1 MPSGPTERAD
11 RLAPV
16 VLVVAMVVSA
26 ALILVLGR
34 DLTFWSDELDWLTF
48 AGDFTPTHLL
58 TPHNSHL
65 IATTR
70 VVYEG
75 LPRIFGTDYLP
86 FRILGIVSLQ
96 ACAVLVFVLVRSRL
110 GAAVA
115 VLPAIVLLFFGS
127 AQDMFIS
134 PLGIPFTLSI
144 GLGLGALVAVE
155 RRSLG
160 GDVLAMALLILS
172 MLSHTFGTIV
182 AVGLLVYYAVDRG
195 RRRELWV
202 PLIPLVLWIAW
213 WLWARQFDQGIT
225 SASNLLGTPLFLVE
239 AAGAALEGMLG
250 IPPDSDVGSTL
261 KIVFDLAAIAG
272 AVLIAIRLA
281 TGRGTAW
288 TWAYLATVLAF
299 WAGIGLAEG
308 DGREPDTPRYLF
320 FGAIMIVLIAAEVF
334 RDRVPPTRIY
344 RWLLA
349 LALVCLIGN
358 LSLLLRTAPDYARDA
373 DEVAA
378 QLGALDASGGPFV
391 ANLRVADLG
400 SPASDQ
406 IAAPAG
412 GDRRFR
418 GARSGRSG
426 SASTRS
432 AGSPR
437 RFVAAPTSSSFA
449 ASASTRIRHSR
460 PRAGSRTAGCVT
472 ARRGRTATRASSSS
486 RASNVVELVRDTGAA
501 GRSST
506 SGASPTSPT
515 SRSASCARAARRWCC
530 CPTTRSTIHGS
541 ARTTGAIR
549 VCRIRCRGA
558 EPADRGDSGVVA
570 IAVLTYEYVE
580 GILERRKPHREAH
593 LARVSEFAAGR
604 GLVVAGATGDPP
616 SGALFVFEDDANPA
630 AVAEAFMA
638 GDPYVEAELVTV
650 SRIEPW
656 TVVANSWIEAP
667 SDA

>member
-11 RLAPV
+11 RLARV

-48 AGDFTPTHLL
+48 AGDFTPAHLL

-70 VVYEG
+70 VIYEG

-96 ACAVLVFVLVRSRL
+96 ACAVLVFVLVRRRL

-182 AVGLLVYYAVDRG
+182 AIGLLVFYAVDRG

-202 PLIPLVLWIAW
+202 PLVPLFLWFAW
-213 WLWARQFDQGIT
+213 WLWARHFDQGIT

-239 AAGAALEGMLG
+239 AAGAALEGMVGL
-250 IPPDSDVGSTL
+250 PPDSDVGSLL
-261 KIVFDLAAIAG
+261 KIIFDLAAIVG

-288 TWAYLATVLAF
+288 TWAYLATLLAF

-320 FGAIMIVLIAAEVF
+320 FGAIMIVLIAAELF
-334 RDRVPPTRIY
+334 RDRVPSTRVY

-378 QLGALDASGGPFV
+378 QLGALDASGSPFV
-391 ANLRVADLG
+391 ADLRVSDLG
-400 SPASDQ
+400 PPASSQ
-406 IAAPAG
+406 IAATEAAIRDFEDAVGPLG
-412 GDRRFR
+412 FT
-418 GARSGRSG
+418 
-426 SASTRS
+426 ASEIREQSEEVRRS
-432 AGSPR
+432 AD
-437 RFVAAPTSSSFA
+437 FVLVRGLGI
-449 ASASTRIRHSR
+449 ASVDIPAKGG
-460 PRAGSRTAGCVT
+460 PRTAGCVT
-472 ARRGRTATRASSSS
+472 TQPGADGYTSFELEPGL
-486 RASNVVELVRDTGAA
+486 NVVELVRDTGAA
-501 GRSST
+501 GAELDLGRYAEVPDVAIGELREGREAAVLLPDDE
-506 SGASPTSPT
+506 SGDP
-515 SRSASCARAARRWCC
+515 WL
-530 CPTTRSTIHGS
+530 
-541 ARTTGAIR
+541 ARTTGAVR
-549 VCRIRCRGA
+549 VCRGL
-558 EPADRGDSGVVA
+558 PP
-570 IAVLTYEYVE
+570 
-580 GILERRKPHREAH
+580 RR
-593 LARVSEFAAGR
+593 
-604 GLVVAGATGDPP
+604 
-616 SGALFVFEDDANPA
+616 
-630 AVAEAFMA
+630 
-638 GDPYVEAELVTV
+638 
-650 SRIEPW
+650 
-656 TVVANSWIEAP
+656 
-667 SDA
+667 